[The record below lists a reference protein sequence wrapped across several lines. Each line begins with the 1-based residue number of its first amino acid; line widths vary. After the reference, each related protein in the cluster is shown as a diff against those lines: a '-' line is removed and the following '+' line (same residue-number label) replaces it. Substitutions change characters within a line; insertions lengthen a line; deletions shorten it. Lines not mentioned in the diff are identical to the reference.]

1 MNHDLSLRPPVS
13 GLVCT
18 GFLILS
24 GCHQV
29 QTPPASGQGSFEFTQ
44 RLAGTRISE
53 GQAVLTGSEPKDVFV
68 QATPDGALP
77 VPIYPPAA
85 LAAHA
90 GRVTVVL
97 EITIGTDG
105 RVGDIRPS
113 MAGIPFGG
121 PFSAQFQA
129 AAEAAMA
136 LWRFRP
142 AELRHIEPRE
152 EGGETIWSMISS
164 EKREMTTEVA
174 FTFTEMGGAV
184 LESRRP

>member
-1 MNHDLSLRPPVS
+1 MNHDFSRRPSVS

-44 RLAGTRISE
+44 RPAGTRIGE
-53 GQAVLTGSEPKDVFV
+53 GQAVLTGSEPKDVFIP
-68 QATPDGALP
+68 ATPDGPLAVP
-77 VPIYPPAA
+77 VYPPAA

-105 RVGDIRPS
+105 RVGDVRPG

-136 LWRFRP
+136 RWRFRP

-152 EGGETIWSMISS
+152 EGGETIWSMVFT
-164 EKREMTTEVA
+164 EKRELTTEVS
-174 FTFTEMGGAV
+174 FTFTETGGAV
-184 LESRRP
+184 LENRRP